1 MYLRKS
7 KSTTQGNH
15 GNLTVFYRSS
25 MIPFLDFSNVIS
37 QLEKTLDRLDNQSG
51 QNRPRSRSET
61 RSIPVDQMTNNSS
74 FGETYHQLN
83 RTIREQP

>member
-1 MYLRKS
+1 MVS
-7 KSTTQGNH
+7 
-15 GNLTVFYRSS
+15 LTVFYRSS
-25 MIPFLDFSNVIS
+25 MIHFLDFSNVIS

-74 FGETYHQLN
+74 FGDTYHQLN